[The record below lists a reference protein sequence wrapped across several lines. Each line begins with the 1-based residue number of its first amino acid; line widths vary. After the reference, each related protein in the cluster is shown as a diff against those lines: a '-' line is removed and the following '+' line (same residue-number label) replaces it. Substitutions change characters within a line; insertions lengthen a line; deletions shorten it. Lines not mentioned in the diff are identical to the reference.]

1 MDTKQKLA
9 LSTADRLTDPT
20 EYRRIIG
27 KLVYLHVTRPD
38 IAFPVH
44 VLSQFLAA
52 PTTEHLQAA
61 TRVLRFLKNAPAQ
74 GLFYPAGASLHLEA
88 FCDADWASCPIS
100 RRSTSGF
107 CIKLGPCVILWRTK
121 KQSTVSRSS
130 AESEYCAM
138 AQTCCELVWIV
149 ALLRD
154 LHIQVPQPIALH
166 CDNNAANHIARNP
179 VFHERT
185 KHIELDCHLVRQY
198 FTSGFINPRYINSL
212 SQPADLFTKAL
223 PADALNKFASNLGV
237 SNFLHRQA

>member
-1 MDTKQKLA
+1 MLRPRV
-9 LSTADRLTDPT
+9 SSIRLVPLF
-20 EYRRIIG
+20 I
-27 KLVYLHVTRPD
+27 
-38 IAFPVH
+38 
-44 VLSQFLAA
+44 
-52 PTTEHLQAA
+52 
-61 TRVLRFLKNAPAQ
+61 LKP
-74 GLFYPAGASLHLEA
+74 

-107 CIKLGPCVILWRTK
+107 CIKLGPCVISWRTK

-130 AESEYCAM
+130 TESEYRAM
-138 AQTCCELVWIV
+138 AQTCCKLVWIV

-166 CDNNAANHIARNP
+166 CDNNAANHIARTP
-179 VFHERT
+179 VFQERT

-223 PADALNKFASNLGV
+223 PADAFNKFASNLGV